1 MERASS
7 RVGAPSRSANA
18 TRPDVLIDR
27 IVENLRLVV
36 EAPDETLEL
45 AVLCLV
51 SEGHLIIEDF
61 PGVGKTT
68 LAKALARS
76 VGCSFSRVQFTPDLL
91 PSDVT
96 GVNMFSQQTNE
107 FEFRPGPAF
116 TNLLLVDEINR
127 ASPKTQSALL
137 ECMQELQVTV
147 DGVSYELA
155 QPYMVMATQNPI
167 EYEGTY
173 PLPEAELDRFSL
185 RLSIGYP
192 PLEHEARMIDAQAQS
207 DPLDALTS
215 VASAEDVLNAIYE
228 ARAIFVEPSLSE
240 YVVTLMQRTRVD
252 RRLYLG
258 ASPRAGITL
267 LRVAK
272 ARALATGRDHV
283 TPHDVKAVAPHVLSH
298 RLILAP
304 EARASG
310 IETADLVR
318 ELVNGTPVP
327 A

>member
-1 MERASS
+1 
-7 RVGAPSRSANA
+7 
-18 TRPDVLIDR
+18 
-27 IVENLRLVV
+27 
-36 EAPDETLEL
+36 
-45 AVLCLV
+45 
-51 SEGHLIIEDF
+51 
-61 PGVGKTT
+61 
-68 LAKALARS
+68 
-76 VGCSFSRVQFTPDLL
+76 
-91 PSDVT
+91 
-96 GVNMFSQQTNE
+96 
-107 FEFRPGPAF
+107 
-116 TNLLLVDEINR
+116 
-127 ASPKTQSALL
+127 
-137 ECMQELQVTV
+137 
-147 DGVSYELA
+147 
-155 QPYMVMATQNPI
+155 MVMATQNPI

-207 DPLDALTS
+207 DPLDVLKS

-228 ARAIFVEPSLSE
+228 ARAIFVESSLSE

-272 ARALATGRDHV
+272 ARALAAGRDHV

-318 ELVNGTPVP
+318 ELVDRTPVP